1 MPANTDD
8 PATLVLQLGTE
19 LKMAEHDVKK
29 AQRELETTC
38 KLLNL
43 SEEEARMEKENEKKY
58 KEDFLRAGDEIKR
71 EICP

>member
-1 MPANTDD
+1 
-8 PATLVLQLGTE
+8 
-19 LKMAEHDVKK
+19 MAEHDLKK

-58 KEDFLRAGDEIKR
+58 REYLLRVEDEMKRLKEKMKGNMSLI
-71 EICP
+71 